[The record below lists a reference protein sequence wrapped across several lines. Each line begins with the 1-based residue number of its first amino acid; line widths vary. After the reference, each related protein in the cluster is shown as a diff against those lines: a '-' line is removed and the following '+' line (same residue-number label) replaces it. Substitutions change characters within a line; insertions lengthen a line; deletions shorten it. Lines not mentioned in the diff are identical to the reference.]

1 MSAKAMVV
9 DMDVAANVFT
19 VALPPDVQA
28 VEVEGVAAVIVRAD
42 NSIDLFMLTFD
53 PLSPVALVNM
63 LTVTSCE
70 VVPPKTAE
78 VPAPNKLTPLKVV

>member
-9 DMDVAANVFT
+9 AMDVAANVFT

-63 LTVTSCE
+63 QIVPVLRGGSAENCGSSCS
-70 VVPPKTAE
+70 K
-78 VPAPNKLTPLKVV
+78 